1 MADAD
6 LTRRLEEAAKIIL
19 ERAKVN
25 ASGWS
30 ARIPPSLKLKVSGDT
45 ARISS
50 NAPPAYPNEIPGVR
64 HPVFGGRGT
73 KRPKAPW
80 VTNQHRPFL
89 APAGDE
95 AADAALEK
103 FGLYVEDLAHK
114 HGYK

>member
-6 LTRRLEEAAKIIL
+6 AQERLRQAAQVIL
-19 ERAKVN
+19 DQAKQN

-30 ARIPPSLKLKVSGDT
+30 ARIPPSLKLKVRGMAAT
-45 ARISS
+45 ISS

-73 KRPKAPW
+73 RRPKAPW

-95 AADAALEK
+95 AADKALEK
-103 FGLYVEDLAHK
+103 FALYVEDLAHK
-114 HGYK
+114 HGYR